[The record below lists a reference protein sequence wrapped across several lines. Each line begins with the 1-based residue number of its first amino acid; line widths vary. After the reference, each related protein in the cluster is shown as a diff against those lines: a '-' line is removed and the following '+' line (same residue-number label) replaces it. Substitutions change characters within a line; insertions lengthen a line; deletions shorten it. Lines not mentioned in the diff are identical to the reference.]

1 MPAKMVRM
9 YTSAMSMMSAGV
21 LVSTR
26 MGRVR
31 ATVATVSTA
40 PNSRDSQTEL
50 AV

>member
-1 MPAKMVRM
+1 
-9 YTSAMSMMSAGV
+9 MSMMSAGV

-31 ATVATVSTA
+31 ATVTTVSTA
-40 PNSRDSQTEL
+40 ANTSDSQTEF